1 MYPMGERRLPQ
12 IEETALPANGETAR
26 APWGVGRI
34 ALFARLD
41 AITSDL
47 AAGWPMT
54 AIYKRHMTGLGISY
68 SAFRKLVRRHANDV
82 RPGHREPAPTSSEKI
97 RAALNRSD
105 TLAPTTALPS
115 TPQDGPP
122 SHAADEQ
129 HRGTFRYSPIA
140 KEGEIDQLFGSGFFA
155 RRK

>member
-1 MYPMGERRLPQ
+1 MGKRRLPQ
-12 IEETALPANGETAR
+12 IEETALPANGEPAR
-26 APWGVGRI
+26 TPWGVGRI

-54 AIYKRHMTGLGISY
+54 AIYKRHMTGLGITY
-68 SAFRKLVRRHANDV
+68 SAFRKLVRRHANDF
-82 RPGHREPAPTSSEKI
+82 RPGHREPEPTSSDPS
-97 RAALNRSD
+97 RTAPNRSD
-105 TLAPTTALPS
+105 TLAPATALPS

-122 SHAADEQ
+122 SHVADEQ
-129 HRGTFRYSPIA
+129 PRSTFRYSPIA

-155 RRK
+155 GKK